1 MPARRADRLR
11 VALALIGLLIASYLT
26 LLHYVA
32 SVPLVCAAGSVVD
45 CETVLHSPSSVVL
58 GVPVAAWGLLWFVV
72 ALTLALLAVR
82 GGQETAGLR
91 GVALAWSFAG
101 TGSVLWLVYQEIGV
115 IGRICA
121 WCTAVHVVVLALL
134 AIQVLEEPSAT
145 GAAAPKPE
153 A

>member
-1 MPARRADRLR
+1 MPARQADRLR

-26 LLHYVA
+26 LLHYV
-32 SVPLVCAAGSVVD
+32 SIVPLVCAAGSVVD

-72 ALTLALLAVR
+72 ALALALLGVR
-82 GGQETAGLR
+82 GGQVAAGLR
-91 GVALAWSFAG
+91 GVALTWSFVG

-134 AIQVLEEPSAT
+134 AIQVLEEPGGTCAPT
-145 GAAAPKPE
+145 PGA
-153 A
+153 